1 MPFSNFSLKIWEIF
15 RFSTKFSL
23 WTDCGQASVTE
34 MPFSPAPCWSWRW
47 CWMGASAGPTGNSF
61 SARPE
66 APGRPWRPSGP
77 APFIWSICSL
87 VKQKMAWEWHRKP
100 WESIPKMGR
109 LSFVFPK
116 VKAIWPIYHFALW
129 LCVATGSCEP
139 VAYLVLGIACLLW
152 STVAAERAINR
163 WKYELKLLTW
173 QACHSC
179 GGIVSLRV

>member
-1 MPFSNFSLKIWEIF
+1 MPFSNVSLKIWEIF
-15 RFSTKFSL
+15 HPVFPLKRSM
-23 WTDCGQASVTE
+23 WRGGQASVTG

-100 WESIPKMGR
+100 WESIPKWRHGEVIICFSKSKSN
-109 LSFVFPK
+109 L
-116 VKAIWPIYHFALW
+116 AYHFAVW

-139 VAYLVLGIACLLW
+139 VAYLVI
-152 STVAAERAINR
+152 TRD
-163 WKYELKLLTW
+163 
-173 QACHSC
+173 
-179 GGIVSLRV
+179 SLFAVIHCRSRKGNQSMKVWT